1 MYTRVLI
8 MVADGGRA
16 DLTRQLLDSGH
27 LPNISKHIVDRGC
40 FRTALTVYPSTTGP
54 AHIPFVCGLHP
65 GTANIPG
72 YRWLDRH
79 LHDRTWRSVYR
90 HRSLNT
96 PRGLIV
102 GHDMDPDK
110 SLSLFEYFDKPSSV
124 LELIDYCPNQKLY
137 KIVLRRLIRI
147 VQAHKSDDWS
157 KVDDLVE
164 RQIIKRIK
172 AGSECIIGS
181 FFGIDEY
188 SHLYDPF
195 DDRTIAAYKN
205 IDRAIGNIAD
215 TLKQEG
221 VYDETIIAVVSDHGL
236 SGTKVHIPLVDI
248 VKEHGFNPHYYPR
261 LFRKACDSA
270 VCESGNSMAQIYF
283 KRGDKWGDH
292 WTFDELHDDPRTKA
306 LIDTLIRREGVTFVA
321 ARTQD
326 EGVIFVGPE
335 GNLTAT
341 RRDGITEVTTEGVC
355 PLGDHP
361 TGRLTSDEL
370 FHQTYDSEYPDAI
383 NQLFL
388 LLAGSRSGDI
398 AVDAQ
403 PGFDLRLQHEDPEH
417 HGSHGSQHR
426 EHMQVP
432 LAVSV
437 PIEDEHVSNCDLVP
451 TILNLCGRK
460 PERKTDGRI
469 LKVTGFDNL
478 ESGEKSD
485 DGEQESNRSKKSG
498 LTSILVTVAIIVCG
512 IVLSAIFNDDIKAI
526 GEQLMTTY
534 GQEWV
539 DGILFLLTAISSSP
553 LALPIWAYALVG
565 IGLGYGIIRL
575 AVVMALG
582 SATGSLITFIVGK
595 YFGESKWLKRK
606 FPSVHKHPWTHGKSR
621 WYVTLM
627 LFVGTA
633 SPIPCDVFYVACGV
647 KRYPTLLFWVT
658 MVAARFVRYCY
669 LGYIFKYAPGALDWI
684 M

>member
-1 MYTRVLI
+1 LYTRVLI

-16 DLTRQLLDSGH
+16 DLTRKLLGSGQ
-27 LPNISKHIVDRGC
+27 LPNIRKHIVDRGC

-79 LHDRTWRSVYR
+79 RHDRTWRSIYR
-90 HRSLNT
+90 HRSLNS
-96 PRGLIV
+96 PRGLMV
-102 GHDMDPDK
+102 GRDMDPEK
-110 SLSLFEYFDKPSSV
+110 SLSLFEYFNKPSSI

-137 KIVLRRLIRI
+137 KIVARRLLRI
-147 VQAHKSDDWS
+147 IQAHKSNDWS
-157 KVDDLVE
+157 KVDDFVE

-195 DDRTIAAYKN
+195 DKRTIAAYTN
-205 IDRAIGNIAD
+205 IDRAVGNIAE
-215 TLKQEG
+215 TLRQEG
-221 VYDETIIAVVSDHGL
+221 VYDQTIMAIVSDHGL

-248 VKEHGFNPHYYPR
+248 VKEHGFNPHYYPI
-261 LFRKACDSA
+261 LYRKRCDSA
-270 VCESGNSMAQIYF
+270 VCESGNSMAQVYF

-292 WTFDELHDDPRTKA
+292 WTSKELLHDHRTKS
-306 LIDTLIRREGVTFVA
+306 LIDDLVRHEGVTFVA
-321 ARTQD
+321 ARMAD
-326 EGVIFVGPE
+326 DGVIFIGPE

-341 RRDGITEVTTEGVC
+341 RRDDTIEVTSEGIC
-355 PLGDHP
+355 PIGDHP
-361 TGRLTSDEL
+361 TGRLTSNEL
-370 FHQTYDSEYPDAI
+370 FHRTYDCEYPDAV

-388 LLAGSRSGDI
+388 LFTGSRSGDI
-398 AVDAQ
+398 AVDAKL
-403 PGFDLRLQHEDPEH
+403 GFDLRLQHEHPEH
-417 HGSHGSQHR
+417 HGSHGSLRR

-451 TILNLCGRK
+451 TLLNLCGKIPRR
-460 PERKTDGRI
+460 PTDGRT
-469 LKVTGFDNL
+469 LEVTGFDTGDIAEKL
-478 ESGEKSD
+478 DCESQTSQK
-485 DGEQESNRSKKSG
+485 NG
-498 LTSILVTVAIIVCG
+498 LTSILITVAIIVCG
-512 IVLSAIFNDDIKAI
+512 IVLTAIFNDDIKVF
-526 GEQLMTTY
+526 GEYLMTTY

-539 DGILFLLTAISSSP
+539 DGILFLLTAVSSSP
-553 LALPIWAYALVG
+553 LALPIWAYALIGV
-565 IGLGYGIIRL
+565 GLGYGIIHL
-575 AVVMALG
+575 AIVMAFG
-582 SATGSLITFIVGK
+582 SATGSLVTFIVGR
-595 YFGESKWLKRK
+595 YFGESNWLKKK
-606 FPSVHKHPWTHGKSR
+606 FPSVHKHPWTNGKSR

-633 SPIPCDVFYVACGV
+633 SPIPCDIFYVACGV

-669 LGYIFKYAPGALDWI
+669 LGYIFKYAPEALDWI
-684 M
+684 V